1 MSKRD
6 LRHHADVALAARVER
21 GVVEQHVARG
31 REALA
36 GENVEQGRLAAARLA
51 HDRHRRA
58 PVYRAAHCAQSPH
71 APRRRL
77 SGEELRQH
85 RRKRGQRRRH
95 RHAEHAKHAELPGR
109 AGVRTGNRRA
119 GATGRRAGWGS
130 GRQKPPSRMRRPCSV
145 TQVCKGSS
153 RASVGHTAPARRSTA
168 RAEHTR
174 PLATQHPA
182 HSHHVG
188 KF

>member
-21 GVVEQHVARG
+21 GVVEQDVARG
-31 REALA
+31 GEALA
-36 GENVEQGRLAAARLA
+36 GENLEQGRLAAARLA

-58 PVYRAAHCAQSPH
+58 PVDRAAHCAQSRH
-71 APRRRL
+71 APRARRRL
-77 SGEELRQH
+77 SSEELRQD
-85 RRKRGQRRRH
+85 RRRRGRRRRH
-95 RHAEHAKHAELPGR
+95 RHAEHAEHPGR
-109 AGVRTGNRRA
+109 AGARTGDPRA
-119 GATGRRAGWGS
+119 GAAGRRAGWGS